1 MLSVLRV
8 LALAIAGVMAAA
20 ASAAQP
26 YPERP
31 IHLVVNGAGGSLPD
45 LFARPLAEKLRA
57 ILGQPVV
64 VENKPGAGGILA
76 MRDVLSKP
84 ADGYTLALV
93 TNAHAVWNPYLFA
106 QLPYDPRT
114 DLQAVSPI
122 ATISMAMVVN
132 KDFPASTLPELVQWA
147 KAHPGVLNYASSS
160 VGSPPHVLFELFR
173 QQSDIDVVHI
183 PFRSGPDAMNA
194 TLSGETHAYLVGT
207 ALVEPLLKDNRA
219 KVLAVSPR
227 IPELQSLSSVPTFAD
242 AGYDGFENGVW
253 LGIVARKGT
262 PEAVVDKLN
271 AAIGEALAQQDTLQ
285 RFAASG
291 SVAYHASPE
300 AFAERIE
307 KDHAFWQPVLER
319 SGIRLE

>member
-1 MLSVLRV
+1 MLSILRV
-8 LALAIAGVMAAA
+8 LVLAVAAVTTNAAA
-20 ASAAQP
+20 AAES
-26 YPERP
+26 YPEQP

-45 LFARPLAEKLRA
+45 LFARPLADKLRT

-76 MRDVLSKP
+76 MRELQVKP

-106 QLPYDPRT
+106 QLQYDPRN

-132 KDFPASTLPELVQWA
+132 KDFPANTLPEMVQWA
-147 KAHPGVLNYASSS
+147 KDNPGVLNYASSS
-160 VGSPPHVLFELFR
+160 VGSPPHVLFDLFK
-173 QQSDIDVVHI
+173 QQADVDVVHI

-194 TLSGETHAYLVGT
+194 TLAGDTHAYLVGT
-207 ALVEPLLKDNRA
+207 ALVEPLLQDGRA

-227 IPELQSLSSVPTFAD
+227 IPELESLAKVPTFED
-242 AGYDGFENGVW
+242 EGYKGFEDGVW

-262 PEAVVDKLN
+262 PDELIQKLN
-271 AAIGEALAQQDTLQ
+271 KAIGEALAQEDTQ
-285 RFAASG
+285 RRFAASG
-291 SVAYHASPE
+291 SVVYHSSPE
-300 AFAERIE
+300 AFADRIE
-307 KDHAFWQPVLER
+307 SDHAFWQPVLER